1 MKLVLTCLA
10 FFATLASAAT
20 FRAGVA
26 TVDISPTEFPRIIAG
41 GFLEGRG
48 EKLADKLFVRS
59 FVLDDGKMKIVFAIV
74 DTCMMEQSL
83 IDEAKGIAS
92 KQCGIPVDRMM
103 VSATHTHSAPA
114 AMGCLGTRKD
124 TVYAKFLMPKIAEAI
139 VAANTALQP
148 ARIGWGSFDDWEH
161 THNRRW
167 IRLPG
172 KEVVDPF
179 GQLTGRANMHPG
191 YLSKDVVGP
200 SGPVDPQL
208 SVIALQTLDGQPL
221 GVLANY
227 SQHYFGSG
235 PISADYFGLFCKHLA
250 AKLGQQGNGNGPF
263 VCAMSQGTSGDQMW
277 MDYGAEKKTITIEHY
292 ASEVADSAMMA
303 LQTVKYVD
311 HAPLGM
317 IEKTLEL
324 NYRVPDEK
332 RLAWARPIAAKIEN
346 DLPKSKEEVYA
357 REALILHERQ
367 KTTVKLQ
374 AIRIGDLSIAT
385 LPNEVYAL
393 TGLKL
398 REASPFGKHFNIELA
413 NGATGYI
420 PPPEQHTLGG
430 YTTWPA
436 RTAGLEIQA
445 EPQMVAMLS
454 ESIAQIAGKSS
465 RPIRASDGP
474 YSSETLASKPASYFR
489 CDDARS
495 TLTNE
500 VGAEAKLIGAH
511 AFYLP
516 GAGSGLGYD
525 EESALKPSPF
535 SSAHTINRSIQL
547 AGGHLE
553 TSNLKLGPQ
562 SSIALWFWL
571 GHESGASDR
580 MGELIN
586 TLGISLKAHQFPDHT
601 LQLELASGDSNVVQ
615 SFSSTDAANPE
626 NANAASKGSN
636 HGLKPMT
643 TFVADDW
650 HFAVLIRDGENVRVH
665 LDGAEKPV
673 LTGKAGKAANQVL
686 FGQGLEGRLDEI
698 TIWDRVIEPS
708 LITKLWNISK
718 VGEENAKWA
727 ISRTERKKRT
737 QGQSSALLKAHENWS
752 ASMRFKN
759 TKANNVSAV
768 TAYLISRGPKSDHQ
782 APGDHLGIGGNYK
795 DSSPGRLFVFNGNAA
810 SQIVRGT
817 TVIEPGTWNDVKL
830 ERLGSRLKVTL
841 NGKVEIDAEL
851 PVTAPGA
858 KELFFGRRCDDLA
871 PLEGSF
877 SDGFVEGAAASWSAV
892 GSDSATPLS
901 KAGKSSNTQDRSTA
915 VSPMPGGPGISATA
929 LHDASAKS
937 KLPTVTQPLSPEE
950 SAKKWHVRD
959 GYRIELVAAE
969 PVVLDPVA
977 FDWDEQGR
985 LWVIEMADY
994 PLGMDGNGKAGGRV
1008 VRLEDT
1014 DHDGRYDK
1022 RHVIVSD
1029 LSYPTGILT
1038 WREGVIVTAAPDI
1051 FFISP
1056 DGTKKVLY
1064 TGFSTGNQQL
1074 RVNGLRWGMD
1084 GWVYCAAGAHHGGYN
1099 KGTQIECKLTGEK
1112 IDLGSRDFRFKP
1124 DTGEFDP
1131 QSGPSQFGRAR
1142 DDWGHWFGVQNS
1154 FPLWH
1159 YVLQDHYLRRNPHVI
1174 PPDPIH
1180 QLFPRNP
1187 PVYPASSMEKRFHSF
1202 DQAGRFTSA
1211 CGIEVY
1217 RDVKL
1222 FNDGKTHAFTCEPF
1236 HNVVQH
1242 HILEDDGVTFKAVRD
1257 PAESKMDFLASE
1269 DRWCRPV
1276 MVRTGPDG
1284 ALWVADMY
1292 RYMIEHPQW
1301 LPQNGKEELLP
1312 HYREGDDK
1320 GRIWRVVKSSHLA
1333 PRDEQTASKSGKAS
1347 GKGNVPFIST
1357 ERDDYFASPNGWL
1370 RDKAQMTLL
1379 SSKSESRLAK
1389 ELQRSASAG
1398 DAEVIAQREW
1408 TLVCLGKGTTKDIV
1422 VHMHSN
1428 HPGLQCQALQM
1439 AEKLEWSAEES
1450 SALKEALTK
1459 LVNDENAKVRLQL
1472 ACTLGE
1478 LKFEWAGD
1486 LLAELLNSAEAGSPL
1501 QGAALS
1507 SVLPHLERVCARAD
1521 TKSFEMLL
1529 RCALATKNDKAIAA
1543 LVTRM
1548 DEQKGLEELLAVLD
1562 EKNLSLAAFAKQV
1575 TDAKAREAVEKMAAR
1590 LQQAAE
1596 SIQTAPTMESLV
1608 LLASDREH
1616 RETVKALLPEL
1627 WAKTGNAEV
1636 LRLVAK
1642 LQPQGGVE
1650 FLLEGW
1656 DQRTPALRVQI
1667 LETLLSN
1674 DAWTLALLKRPEA
1687 KSADAATRARLMK
1700 HPKKNIANLA
1710 EKVFADSTSAT
1721 RAAVVEKFK
1730 PALKLQGDAA
1740 RGKAVFASVCISCHK
1755 LDGVGL
1761 ELGPDLRS
1769 VAQHDAEKLLNSIL
1783 DPSAIIEPGFMAYH
1797 CTLKS
1802 GEQLYGVIATE
1813 TSASLTLKMAGNI
1826 TKSVLRSDVASLKS
1840 AGTSLMPE
1848 GLEAAMTPQSLAD
1861 LIAYL
1866 KVAR

>member
-1 MKLVLTCLA
+1 MKFVFLFLA
-10 FFATLASAAT
+10 LAASALAADPV
-20 FRAGVA
+20 FRAGVSA
-26 TVDISPTEFPRIIAG
+26 VDISPQAYPRIIAG
-41 GFLEGRG
+41 GFLEGKG
-48 EKLADKLFVRS
+48 TKLTDPLYVRC
-59 FVLDDGKMKIVFAIV
+59 FVLDDGKMKIAFAIV

-83 IDEAKGIAS
+83 IDEAKALAS
-92 KQCGIPVDRMM
+92 KECGIPMDHMM

-124 TVYAKFLMPKIAEAI
+124 TAYGQYLIPKIAEGI
-139 VAANTALQP
+139 VAANKALQP

-167 IRLPG
+167 IRLLG

-179 GQLTGRANMHPG
+179 GNATGLANMHPG

-208 SVIALQTLDGQPL
+208 SVIALQTLEGKPL

-227 SQHYFGSG
+227 SQHYFGSV
-235 PISADYFGLFCKHLA
+235 PVSADYFGLFCKSLA
-250 AKLGQQGNGNGPF
+250 KKMGMQGDGNGPF

-277 MDYGAEKKTITIEHY
+277 MDYGAEKKTITIDQY
-292 ASEVADSAMMA
+292 ASEVADSAMKA
-303 LQTVKYVD
+303 LKTVEYHD
-311 HAPLGM
+311 HVPLGM
-317 IEKTLEL
+317 AEKTLEL
-324 NYRVPDEK
+324 KYRVPDEA

-346 DLPKSKEEVYA
+346 DVPKNKEEVYA

-374 AIRIGDLSIAT
+374 AIRIGGLSIAT
-385 LPNEVYAL
+385 LPNEVYAI

-398 REASPFGKHFNIELA
+398 RAASPFGTHFNIELA
-413 NGATGYI
+413 NGAEGYI
-420 PPPEQHTLGG
+420 PPIEQHELGG

-436 RTAGLEIQA
+436 RTAGLEQKA
-445 EPQMVAMLS
+445 ESKMLS
-454 ESIAQIAGKSS
+454 VLNEELLEMAGGPFAQDTHPGGSYALEIHSTNPLSHFGC
-465 RPIRASDGP
+465 D
-474 YSSETLASKPASYFR
+474 ETGGTSLASEIDNK
-489 CDDARS
+489 
-495 TLTNE
+495 TLLAN
-500 VGAEAKLIGAH
+500 LIGAH

-516 GAGSGLGYD
+516 GVGSGLGYD
-525 EESALKPSPF
+525 TESALTGSTLTGSVFASYAF
-535 SSAHTINRSIQL
+535 SGSKHINRSIHL

-553 TSNLKLGPQ
+553 TSNLKLGTQ

-580 MGELIN
+580 TGELIN
-586 TLGISLKAHQFPDHT
+586 ALGVSLKAHQFPDHT
-601 LQLELASGDSNVVQ
+601 VRLEWGDKVAS
-615 SFSSTDAANPE
+615 
-626 NANAASKGSN
+626 ASAKGSDSA
-636 HGLKPMT
+636 KAET
-643 TFVADDW
+643 TCFADDW

-665 LDGAEKPV
+665 LDGSEKPV
-673 LTGKAGKAANQVL
+673 LTGKAGKATNEVL
-686 FGQGLEGRLDEI
+686 FGKGLQGRLDEI
-698 TIWDRVIEPS
+698 SVWDRAIEPK
-708 LITKLWNISK
+708 LIADLWKISK
-718 VGEENAKWA
+718 VGEDNARHAKA
-727 ISRTERKKRT
+727 RKERAKRAQMQT
-737 QGQSSALLKAHENWS
+737 TALLKQHENWS
-752 ASMRFKN
+752 ASMKFRN
-759 TKANNVSAV
+759 TKPNDASAV
-768 TAYLISRGPKSDHQ
+768 TAYLISRGPKGDGQ
-782 APGDHLGIGGNYK
+782 APGDHLGIGGTYK
-795 DSSPGRLFVFNGNAA
+795 DSLPGRLFVFNGNAA
-810 SQIVRGT
+810 DQIVRGKT
-817 TVIEPGTWNDVKL
+817 IIEPGSWNEVKL
-830 ERLGSRLKVTL
+830 ERIGSHVKVML

-851 PVTAPGA
+851 PVTGLGA
-858 KELFFGRRCDDLA
+858 TDLFFGRRCDEFA
-871 PLEGSF
+871 PLQGDF
-877 SDGFVEGAAASWSAV
+877 SDVV
-892 GSDSATPLS
+892 V
-901 KAGKSSNTQDRSTA
+901 AGLAMPKIP
-915 VSPMPGGPGISATA
+915 VSPKVEM
-929 LHDASAKS
+929 AS
-937 KLPTVTQPLSPEE
+937 LPLSPEE

-1008 VRLEDT
+1008 VMLEDT
-1014 DHDGRYDK
+1014 DNDGRYDK

-1056 DGTKKVLY
+1056 DGTKKLLY

-1099 KGTQIECKLTGEK
+1099 KGTQIECKLTGER

-1187 PVYPASSMEKRFHSF
+1187 PVYPASSAEKRFHSF

-1217 RDVKL
+1217 RDQLL
-1222 FNDGKTHAFTCEPF
+1222 FDDGKTHAFTCEPF

-1301 LPQNGKEELLP
+1301 LPQNGKDELLP

-1320 GRIWRVVKSSHLA
+1320 GRIWKVVRASARSGSAKTEATFASA
-1333 PRDEQTASKSGKAS
+1333 NGWCRDMAQMRAMWSGKME
-1347 GKGNVPFIST
+1347 VPFVGILLPVTQAQWAWSQMMLKQLSAK
-1357 ERDDYFASPNGWL
+1357 DCLALLVSVSP
-1370 RDKAQMTLL
+1370 
-1379 SSKSESRLAK
+1379 
-1389 ELQRSASAG
+1389 
-1398 DAEVIAQREW
+1398 EVRA
-1408 TLVCLGKGTTKDIV
+1408 
-1422 VHMHSN
+1422 
-1428 HPGLQCQALQM
+1428 QALLI
-1439 AEKLEWSAEES
+1439 AERMVWNANDS
-1450 SALKEALTK
+1450 SALHKALSTLLGDK
-1459 LVNDENAKVRLQL
+1459 DEKVRLQL

-1478 LKFEWAGD
+1478 LKFEWAAD
-1486 LLAELLNSAEAGSPL
+1486 LLAELLNSAEPGSPL

-1507 SVLPHLERVCARAD
+1507 SVLPYLERVCPRAD
-1521 TKSFEMLL
+1521 SKSFAMLM
-1529 RCALATKNDKAIAA
+1529 RCALATKNEMAIAA
-1543 LVTRM
+1543 LVTRL
-1548 DEQKGLEELLAVLD
+1548 EAQNGLEELLAVLD
-1562 EKNLSLAAFAKQV
+1562 EKNLSLTEFAKQV
-1575 TDAKAREAVEKMAAR
+1575 TDAKARAAVDQMAAK

-1596 SIQTAPTMESLV
+1596 SLKTAPTMESLA
-1608 LLASDREH
+1608 LLATDRGH
-1616 RETVKALLPEL
+1616 RETVKGLLPEL
-1627 WAKTGNAEV
+1627 WAKTGDAEV

-1642 LQPQGGVE
+1642 LQPKGGDQ

-1656 DQRTPALRVQI
+1656 DQRTPVLRTQI
-1667 LETLLSN
+1667 LETLISN
-1674 DAWTLALLKRPEA
+1674 DEWALALLKRPEA
-1687 KSADAATRARLMK
+1687 KACDAATRARLLK

-1710 EKVFADSTSAT
+1710 EKVFADATSAT

-1730 PALKLQGDAA
+1730 PALKLQGDTA
-1740 RGKAVFASVCISCHK
+1740 RGKTVFASVCISCHK

-1769 VAQHDAEKLLNSIL
+1769 VVQHDAEKLLNSIL
-1783 DPSAIIEPGFMAYH
+1783 DPSAVIEPGFMAYH

-1813 TSASLTLKMAGNI
+1813 TSASLTLKMAGNV
-1826 TKSVLRSDVASLKS
+1826 TKSVLRSEIASLKS
-1840 AGTSLMPE
+1840 TGTSLMPE
-1848 GLEAAMTPQSLAD
+1848 GLEAALTPQSLAD

-1866 KVAR
+1866 KLSR